1 MSKKISRIT
10 ISIII
15 FISLVIS
22 IYIPNRKKIEETE
35 DVSINFSVI
44 QEGEKFGV
52 ERNGEIIIEPQ
63 YDEIIIPN
71 SHREV
76 FLCKKEENKK
86 FVNSENKEIF
96 KEYEKVDLI
105 PIYDDVYEKNI
116 LTYMKNNKY
125 GLLGITGE
133 TITEAKYEEIYNL
146 GYKQGEVIVKE
157 AGKYGIID
165 EKGNKKIQN
174 KYDAIKSD
182 EYYIEQYG
190 YKKSGYI
197 VQQTT
202 QNGYRYGYYDSEATQ
217 VLKEE
222 YNQLSRMTQIDSNDI
237 YLIVAQNGQYG
248 LFINNSKIIDT
259 QYQEIEYNSDLE
271 IFIVE
276 RTGKFG
282 VMNLNGAEILKPEY
296 TEIQINGI
304 YLYTIKDEEQK
315 VWDNSGKEVD
325 ISFETV
331 IQKTDSEYFIKSESG
346 NYSILDS
353 DLNPISKQNYR
364 YLEYIYND
372 CFIATN
378 EQDKTG
384 IIDLQENIII
394 DFKYD
399 VIQVIKDNN
408 AVQAI
413 DFASNITTFLD
424 KDFELITEMQNAEIE
439 YFENGFKIYNFEN
452 KEGILLDNNGKLIEN
467 KV

>member
-1 MSKKISRIT
+1 MSKKISLIA

-35 DVSINFSVI
+35 DVSINYSVI
-44 QEGEKFGV
+44 QDGEKFGV
-52 ERNGEIIIEPQ
+52 VKNGEVIIEPQ
-63 YDEIIIPN
+63 YDEIIITNP
-71 SHREV
+71 HREV
-76 FLCKKEENKK
+76 FCCKKEENKM

-96 KEYEKVDLI
+96 KEYEKD
-105 PIYDDVYEKNI
+105 I
-116 LTYMKNNKY
+116 LTYMKDNKY

-133 TITEAKYEEIYNL
+133 TVTEAKYEEIYNL
-146 GYKQGEVIVKE
+146 GCKQGEVIVKE
-157 AGKYGIID
+157 AGKYGVID
-165 EKGNKKIQN
+165 EKGNKKIEN
-174 KYDAIKSD
+174 KYDLIKSD
-182 EYYIEQYG
+182 EYYSKDYG

-202 QNGYRYGYYDSEATQ
+202 ENGYRYGYYDSEGTQ

-222 YNQLSRMTQIDSNDI
+222 YNQLSRITQIDSNDI
-237 YLIVAQNGQYG
+237 YLIAAQNGQYG

-259 QYQEIEYNSDLE
+259 QYQQIEYNSDLQ

-304 YLYTIKDEEQK
+304 YLYTIKDEEKK
-315 VWDNSGKEVD
+315 VWDNTGKEVD

-331 IQKTDSEYFIKSESG
+331 IQKTDSKYFIKNESG

-353 DLNPISKQNYR
+353 DLTSISKQNYK

-378 EQDKTG
+378 EEDKTG
-384 IIDLQENIII
+384 IIDLQEKVII

-399 VIQVIKDNN
+399 VIQLIKGNN

-413 DFASNITTFLD
+413 DFATNLITFFD
-424 KDFELITEMQNAEIE
+424 NDFEMIIEILNAEIE
-439 YFENGFKIYNFEN
+439 YLENGFKIYNFEN

-467 KV
+467 EV

>member
-44 QEGEKFGV
+44 QKGEKYGV
-52 ERNGEIIIEPQ
+52 EKNGEVIIEPQ

-76 FLCKKEENKK
+76 FLCEKEEKKK

-105 PIYDDVYEKNI
+105 QIYDDVYEKNI
-116 LTYMKNNKY
+116 LTYVKNNKY

-133 TITEAKYEEIYNL
+133 IVTEAKYEEIYNL
-146 GYKQGEVIVKE
+146 GYKQGEVIVKQ
-157 AGKYGIID
+157 AGKYGVID
-165 EKGNKKIQN
+165 EKGNKKIEN
-174 KYDAIKSD
+174 KYDLIKSD
-182 EYYIEQYG
+182 EYYSKDYG

-202 QNGYRYGYYDSEATQ
+202 VNGYRYGYYDSEGTQ

-222 YNQLSRMTQIDSNDI
+222 YNQLSRMTQINSNDI
-237 YLIVAQNGQYG
+237 YLIVPQNGQYG

-296 TEIQINGI
+296 TEVQINGI
-304 YLYTIKDEEQK
+304 YLYTIKDEEPK

-331 IQKTDSEYFIKSESG
+331 IQKTDSKYFIKNDSG

-384 IIDLQENIII
+384 IIDLQENVII

-399 VIQVIKDNN
+399 VIQLIKGNN

-413 DFASNITTFLD
+413 DFSTNFATFFD
-424 KDFELITEMQNAEIE
+424 KDFEMIIEILNAEIE
-439 YFENGFKIYNFEN
+439 YLENGFKIYNFEN